1 MSRPKVSFDK
11 LPGPQEV
18 GPNTRFYIDY
28 DWWEKSNLSLESYL
42 SSRVDSEISF
52 DNSAELVDTIDPH
65 TGEVRQV
72 SQFEFALQRYFQQL
86 PDNYLQRASLVDA
99 VFSVLLANGNR
110 PMSAI
115 EIADAVKR
123 LPDVIFQTFGRGQ
136 VYRGI
141 RPYIEE

>member
-1 MSRPKVSFDK
+1 
-11 LPGPQEV
+11 
-18 GPNTRFYIDY
+18 
-28 DWWEKSNLSLESYL
+28 
-42 SSRVDSEISF
+42 
-52 DNSAELVDTIDPH
+52 TIDPH

>member
-1 MSRPKVSFDK
+1 MK
-11 LPGPQEV
+11 
-18 GPNTRFYIDY
+18 
-28 DWWEKSNLSLESYL
+28 SYL

-52 DNSAELVDTIDPH
+52 DNSAEFQDTIDPH

-72 SQFEFALQRYFQQL
+72 SQFEFALQRYFSTIAGQL
-86 PDNYLQRASLVDA
+86 FAARIACGRC
-99 VFSVLLANGNR
+99 FSVLLANGNR